1 MRHARNAD
9 KVLRIEKARSS
20 LKNIVY
26 RDWIYVVNV
35 DSALNTVAIKAHVA
49 SIVSDDYV
57 SSSSAPFRGRIK
69 VLIEKTAV
77 AERVF
82 SDFSV
87 ELKVIEAFF
96 ERLEI

>member
-1 MRHARNAD
+1 MGLARNAD
-9 KVLRIEKARSS
+9 KVLRIKQLRSS

-26 RDWIYVVNV
+26 RDRVYVVNV
-35 DSALNTVAIKAHVA
+35 DSALNAVALKAHVA

-57 SSSSAPFRGRIK
+57 SSSSTPFRRRIK

-77 AERVF
+77 TERVF

-87 ELKVIEAFF
+87 ELKVIEALF

>member
-9 KVLRIEKARSS
+9 KVLGIEKARPS

-26 RDWIYVVNV
+26 RDWVYVVNV
-35 DSALNTVAIKAHVA
+35 DSALNTVALEAHVA

-57 SSSSAPFRGRIK
+57 PSSSAPFWGRIK

-77 AERVF
+77 AECVF

-87 ELKVIEAFF
+87 KLKVIEAFF
-96 ERLEI
+96 ERLEN

>member
-1 MRHARNAD
+1 MCHARNAD
-9 KVLRIEKARSS
+9 KVLRIEKARPS

-26 RDWIYVVNV
+26 RDWVYVVNV
-35 DSALNTVAIKAHVA
+35 DSALNAVALKAHVA
-49 SIVSDDYV
+49 SVVSNDYV
-57 SSSSAPFRGRIK
+57 PSSSAPFWRRIK

-82 SDFSV
+82 SNFSV

>member
-1 MRHARNAD
+1 MCHARNAD
-9 KVLRIEKARSS
+9 KVLGIEKTRPS

-26 RDWIYVVNV
+26 RDWVYVVNV
-35 DSALNTVAIKAHVA
+35 DSALNTVALKAHVA
-49 SIVSDDYV
+49 SVVSDDYV
-57 SSSSAPFRGRIK
+57 SSSSTPFWGRIK

>member
-1 MRHARNAD
+1 MDHARNAD
-9 KVLRIEKARSS
+9 KVLRIKKARPS

-26 RDWIYVVNV
+26 RDWVYVMNV
-35 DSALNTVAIKAHVA
+35 DSTLNAVPVKAHVA
-49 SIVSDDYV
+49 SVVSNDYV
-57 SSSSAPFRGRIK
+57 PSSSTPFWRRIK

-87 ELKVIEAFF
+87 ELKVVEAFF

>member
-9 KVLRIEKARSS
+9 KVLRIEKARSP
-20 LKNIVY
+20 LKNVVY
-26 RDWIYVVNV
+26 RDWVYVMDI
-35 DSALNTVAIKAHVA
+35 DSALNAVALKAHVA

-57 SSSSAPFRGRIK
+57 PSSSAPFWGRIK

>member
-26 RDWIYVVNV
+26 RDRIYVVNV

-57 SSSSAPFRGRIK
+57 SSSSAPFWRRIK

-77 AERVF
+77 TKRVF

-87 ELKVIEAFF
+87 ELKVIKAFF

>member
-1 MRHARNAD
+1 VCRARNAD
-9 KVLRIEKARSS
+9 KVLWVEKTWPS

-26 RDWIYVVNV
+26 RDRIYVVNV
-35 DSALNTVAIKAHVA
+35 DSALNTVALKAHVA

-57 SSSSAPFRGRIK
+57 PSSSAPFRRRIK
-69 VLIEKTAV
+69 VLIEKPAV

-87 ELKVIEAFF
+87 KLKVIEAFF
-96 ERLEI
+96 KRLEI

>member
-9 KVLRIEKARSS
+9 KVLRIEKAQSS
-20 LKNIVY
+20 LKNVVH
-26 RDWIYVVNV
+26 RDRVYVVNV
-35 DSALNTVAIKAHVA
+35 DSALNAVALKAHVA
-49 SIVSDDYV
+49 SVVSDDYV
-57 SSSSAPFRGRIK
+57 SSSSTPFWGRIK

-82 SDFSV
+82 SNFSI

-96 ERLEI
+96 KRLEI

>member
-26 RDWIYVVNV
+26 RDRVYVVNV
-35 DSALNTVAIKAHVA
+35 DSALNTVALKAHIA
-49 SIVSDDYV
+49 SVVSDDYV
-57 SSSSAPFRGRIK
+57 SSSSAPFGRRVK

-87 ELKVIEAFF
+87 KFKVIEAFF